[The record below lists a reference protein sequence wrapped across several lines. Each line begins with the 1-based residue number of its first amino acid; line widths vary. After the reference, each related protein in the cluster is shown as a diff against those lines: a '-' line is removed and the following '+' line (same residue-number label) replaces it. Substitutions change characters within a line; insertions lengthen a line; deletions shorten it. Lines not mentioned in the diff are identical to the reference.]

1 MASVNE
7 CLIKIQEL
15 TQTNLDILKALND
28 SFFTNKNHLMVEVS
42 GNQFAIPSF
51 LSLENKINL
60 LSANFENLIH
70 APKSGEA
77 YFHVDGNSRA
87 IEIKPYTY
95 TPNSISLKPV
105 TEFNVDQND
114 IFKDFLY
121 PNTYINISLEEL
133 PNDINKVNVKKIIP
147 INSDLKKVFEE
158 YLKEEK
164 VEVNENGEE
173 IITIIHHT
181 SKQYGYG
188 DIYRLLANYVE
199 DKDYVMYDTIYN
211 LPLKNSEGYGNYVI
225 EEIVEDYVDENL
237 DNYVV
242 VKLRSDMK
250 DNNYFNTLQYAMFN
264 ETINRNIEV
273 GDELVTFEGN
283 AKMQVVEVKH
293 NTNTLK
299 LKVLFGDYINLVPS
313 NTNVLSQISDL
324 SKLRYF
330 PRQDYSTN
338 KYIKVSLEEDRLLF
352 VSIAA
357 INDRMSLQGNWG
369 TGLVLDTDRLVNGD
383 ATFKDYYN
391 KNVRNVGDILYKMT
405 SLLNSSIN
413 SFSNDEVSKSLSLA
427 PNASKYINCEV
438 QKINS
443 HLDNSPT
450 IRNIRKLY
458 NEKVDLQTKLDQ
470 KQTDIDNLQNALSEL
485 NGTEYINKEKEL
497 TTALNEKNNIISD
510 INKKLQQIATAA
522 NASEVPIEN
531 GKYRI
536 RGYFDYE
543 KWIDESGLDA
553 RLKSHIMGIRVRYRY
568 RNVNKTEGNTV
579 SLNGGTFI
587 FSEWNDMV
595 SRDRVITSIDGGY
608 GLEEDTAKF
617 NEPSFNQID
626 IPISQGEVVDV
637 KVKVVFDFGW
647 PFAYL
652 TSQWSKEKVTY
663 KFPEEF
669 TQEVTILDILNDN
682 TNEIELYK
690 FKNVL
695 IEDGVPT
702 HINDQMQDQN
712 IVYMHR
718 AENIAS
724 GFYTAE
730 RRVIPLKDKLTE
742 MSNSINELY
751 DEVIGGD
758 DKALNVT
765 IINGSRSTT
774 LHPFQNTGISV
785 ESFDNWYDATA
796 NDSFTENPGGA
807 TTYGMKA
814 TSSSTPTPSLLV
826 NILNNNYS
834 YDENLKMVT
843 VVLNLCIKNT
853 SNKPIKLY
861 SIFPGSDSSII
872 NLKTKYDRD
881 DYILNNK
888 CVKVCYKNKGVTNII
903 NQYGNQFMAFRVR
916 DAYNGEE
923 YYAEGDQSKS
933 NLLSLDEIM
942 CSEGYSNVESRAWM
956 YPMLNSKNAL
966 AINENNGK
974 YKTIN
979 PDSSI
984 IVPIVFEY
992 MVDAKN
998 TIHKTMSFDL
1008 RTSLYND
1015 PTNYTFTVT
1024 AKYQN
1029 TAIDKV
1035 LSNNVMISDN
1045 IKFNTSIL

>member
-164 VEVNENGEE
+164 VEVDENGEE
-173 IITIIHHT
+173 ITTIIHHT

-188 DIYRLLANYVE
+188 NIYRLLANYVE

-242 VKLRSDMK
+242 VKLRSDMT

-283 AKMQVVEVKH
+283 AKMQVVEVKY

-330 PRQDYSTN
+330 PQQYYSTN
-338 KYIKVSLEEDRLLF
+338 KYIKVPLKEDRLLF
-352 VSIAA
+352 ISIAA
-357 INDRMSLQGNWG
+357 VNDRMGLQGNWG
-369 TGLVLDTDRLVNGD
+369 TGLILDIDRLVNGN

-413 SFSNDEVSKSLSLA
+413 TFSNDEVSKYLSLT
-427 PNASKYINCEV
+427 PNAYKYINCEV

-450 IRNIRKLY
+450 VRNIRKLY
-458 NEKVDLQTKLDQ
+458 DEKVELQTKLDQ
-470 KQTDIDNLQNALSEL
+470 KQTDIDNLQNALSKL

-497 TTALNEKNNIISD
+497 TTTLNEKNNIISK
-510 INKKLQQIATAA
+510 INEKLQQIANAA
-522 NASEVPIEN
+522 NTSEVPIEN

-579 SLNGGTFI
+579 SLNGGAFI

-595 SRDRVITSIDGGY
+595 SRDRIITNINGGY
-608 GLEEDTAKF
+608 GLDEDTSKF

-652 TSQWSKEKVTY
+652 TSQWSKERITY
-663 KFPEEF
+663 KFPDEF
-669 TQEVTILDILNDN
+669 TQEVAILDILNDN

-712 IVYMHR
+712 ILYMHR

-742 MSNSINELY
+742 MTNSINELY

-758 DKALNVT
+758 DKALNIT

-785 ESFDNWYDATA
+785 ESFDNWYDVTA
-796 NDSFTENPGGA
+796 NDAA
-807 TTYGMKA
+807 TYEMRT
-814 TSSSTPTPSLLV
+814 TSNESTTPKPTLSV
-826 NILNNNYS
+826 NTLNNNYS
-834 YDENLKMVT
+834 YDKYLKLVT

-861 SIFPGSDSSII
+861 SIFPGSNSSIV

-888 CVKVCYKNKGVTNII
+888 CVKVCYKNKGNTDII
-903 NQYGNQFMAFRVR
+903 NQYGNQFLTFRVR

-923 YYAEGDQSKS
+923 YYAEGDQSKT
-933 NLLSLDEIM
+933 NLLSLDEVM
-942 CSEGYSNVESRAWM
+942 CSLGYSNVESRAWM

-992 MVDAKN
+992 MVKDAVSP
-998 TIHKTMSFDL
+998 IHKTMSFDL

-1035 LSNNVMISDN
+1035 LSNNVIISDN